1 MELLGGEAVSRAV
14 NVALEG
20 YALIVDLARLG
31 ERKDLEA
38 ARIRQ
43 HGVRPLHEL
52 MQAAH
57 VADDFIAGAQ
67 VEMIG
72 VAED

>member
-1 MELLGGEAVSRAV
+1 M
-14 NVALEG
+14 ALEG
-20 YALIVDLARLG
+20 YALIVDLPRFG

-52 MQAAH
+52 MQAAQ

-72 VAED
+72 IAED